1 MKRILSLTVIS
12 LFFIVLTSCMYDMKI
27 KTSSET
33 KTYPTDSADA
43 VAEDDMK
50 SETNAQTRVDKR
62 FELKDLIV
70 LMKHYEDF
78 ELAETSGLEFMYE
91 DGSQDEEIETIMYAY
106 GRDVEKG
113 NKQAPYGFQMK
124 DMTGHGIYFTYI
136 LDTSQQASLYF
147 ASKKDAKQFIN
158 DLLKQEPID
167 FEGTKY
173 YVHPVDRDG
182 KQYLHIDTDYDDG
195 QYSTV
200 FVIYPPR
207 TENGFCRMEVEV
219 YM

>member
-1 MKRILSLTVIS
+1 MKRVLSLTVIS

-27 KTSSET
+27 KTTSET
-33 KTYPTDSADA
+33 KVYPTDSADA

-62 FELKDLIV
+62 FELTDLIL

-91 DGSQDEEIETIMYAY
+91 DGSQDEEIETIMYVY

-113 NKQAPYGFQMK
+113 KKQAPYGFQMK

-158 DLLKQEPID
+158 DLLKQDPID